1 LTLFLLT
8 FMHFLQELH
17 CFSIH
22 FTELILHKGDLLS
35 TWKLTSRQYSFK
47 KLSQF
52 TMLNKLPSPVASNI
66 HDSLTRA
73 TRNFPFACMG
83 YFAKL
88 CSWPMKTLRGTQY
101 SFTQLTQFTMLN
113 KVVDPFLSN
122 INDSLSNSTVLLPI
136 PFRGLYC
143 TKVVFLTH
151 EHTEL

>member
-1 LTLFLLT
+1 
-8 FMHFLQELH
+8 
-17 CFSIH
+17 
-22 FTELILHKGDLLS
+22 
-35 TWKLTSRQYSFK
+35 
-47 KLSQF
+47 
-52 TMLNKLPSPVASNI
+52 
-66 HDSLTRA
+66 
-73 TRNFPFACMG
+73 
-83 YFAKL
+83 
-88 CSWPMKTLRGTQY
+88 MKTLRGTQY